1 MLRLIKID
9 FKKYA
14 YTRTFW
20 VLLAIYF
27 VLIVAVFFLAE
38 SVLNTFLANA
48 KSTAPVPAPD
58 FSLYS
63 FPYIWQNLTYLG
75 GWFKILIALIVLIF
89 VTNEFSYKTNRQNVM
104 NGMSRGEFL
113 ASKVLFAVLLSLFAS
128 FVLFLSGL
136 VLGFGHT
143 EEYSFS
149 LIFENMEFLA
159 GYFLEL
165 LTLSML
171 ALLAG
176 FLFKQSGL
184 AIVLFAIYYVVA
196 ENILSAVLPDSVS
209 RFLPIES
216 MGNLIDVP
224 NSALMKMF
232 GVNFREFVSLPDVFI
247 CIFWSLAFVAI
258 VYLFLKKRDF

>member
-14 YTRTFW
+14 FTRTFW
-20 VLLAIYF
+20 VLLTIYF

-38 SVLNTFLANA
+38 SVLNAFLANA
-48 KSTAPVPAPD
+48 KTSAPVAAPD

-63 FPYIWQNLTYLG
+63 FPYIWQNLAYLG

-89 VTNEFSYKTNRQNVM
+89 VSNEFSYKTNRQNVM

-113 ASKVLFAVLLSLFAS
+113 ASKVLFAILLSLFAS
-128 FVLFLSGL
+128 IVLFLSGI
-136 VLGFGHT
+136 VLGIGHT

-165 LTLSML
+165 LTLSLL
-171 ALLAG
+171 ALLAA
-176 FLFKQSGL
+176 FLLRQSGL

-196 ENILSAVLPDSVS
+196 ENILSAVLPDSLS

-224 NSALMKMF
+224 NTALLRMF
-232 GVNFREFVSLPDVFI
+232 GVNFREYVSMPDVLT
-247 CIFWSLAFVAI
+247 CIFWSVAFVGI
-258 VYLFLKKRDF
+258 TYLFLKKRDF